1 MALNYYYALYKLKKA
16 IDDLDNDL
24 EKWDEIKNPDTKHE
38 IILDIANARISLSD
52 IKRCIDNWY
61 LGGI

>member
-16 IDDLDNDL
+16 IEDLDMDI
-24 EKWDEIKNPDTKHE
+24 EKFEDNRNAESKHE
-38 IILDIANARISLSD
+38 IMVDIAAARLSLSD
-52 IKRCIDNWY
+52 IKRCINNWY

>member
-16 IDDLDNDL
+16 IEDLDIDI
-24 EKWDEIKNPDTKHE
+24 EKFEDNRNAETKHE
-38 IILDIANARISLSD
+38 IMIDIATARLSLSD
-52 IKRCIDNWY
+52 IKRCINNWY